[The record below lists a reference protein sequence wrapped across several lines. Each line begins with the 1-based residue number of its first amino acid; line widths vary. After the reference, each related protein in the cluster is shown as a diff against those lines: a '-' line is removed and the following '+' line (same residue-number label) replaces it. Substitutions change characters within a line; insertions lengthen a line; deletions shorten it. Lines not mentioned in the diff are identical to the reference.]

1 MAQFNIQPTMV
12 FPSTKMESVNKLI
25 TEGSLTRLINK
36 LIDTDSYIIPPDS
49 ADLSNY
55 TNTDYGT
62 MIEVENTKSDNIEFL
77 LHGYYFNMGNI
88 NNLVTIASE
97 LAVSDKNDISGN
109 FFITA
114 CINVQTDAS
123 NGGKYP
129 ELFGQNL
136 IKQTLTQSFPT
147 DPTIEESFLPK
158 IPADLL
164 DKPIT
169 KIIFSHKNSAGET
182 FNDGL
187 GSYDYNNVILKPEGL
202 EFESGCEYFYTIE
215 YKDYSSLITLYVTNP
230 GNELADVPVIL
241 NIDESPDYV
250 YPDDLQSYTI
260 DLLYV
265 DVATSKVYIPM
276 NKFAKFN
283 HQSIASIDGGEF

>member
-136 IKQTLTQSFPT
+136 IRQTLTQSFPT

-241 NIDESPDYV
+241 NIDESTDYV
-250 YPDDLQSYTI
+250 SPDDLQSYTI

>member
-114 CINVQTDAS
+114 CINVQTDAN

-158 IPADLL
+158 IPSDLL

-202 EFESGCEYFYTIE
+202 EFETGCEYFYTIE

-241 NIDESPDYV
+241 NIDESTDYV
-250 YPDDLQSYTI
+250 SPDDLQSYTI

>member
-114 CINVQTDAS
+114 CINVQTDAN

-215 YKDYSSLITLYVTNP
+215 YKDYSRLITLYVTNP

-241 NIDESPDYV
+241 NIDESTDYV
-250 YPDDLQSYTI
+250 SPDDLQSYTL

>member
-241 NIDESPDYV
+241 NIDESTDYV
-250 YPDDLQSYTI
+250 SPDDLQSYTI

>member
-114 CINVQTDAS
+114 CINVQTDAN

-202 EFESGCEYFYTIE
+202 EFETGCEYFYTIE

-241 NIDESPDYV
+241 NIDESTDYV
-250 YPDDLQSYTI
+250 SPDDLQSYTI

>member
-12 FPSTKMESVNKLI
+12 FPSTKMDSVNKLI

-114 CINVQTDAS
+114 CINVQTDAN

-241 NIDESPDYV
+241 NIDESTDYV
-250 YPDDLQSYTI
+250 SPDDLQSYTL

>member
-114 CINVQTDAS
+114 CINVQTDAN
-123 NGGKYP
+123 NGGKYT

-241 NIDESPDYV
+241 NIDESTDYV
-250 YPDDLQSYTI
+250 SPDDLQSYTL
-260 DLLYV
+260 DWLYV

-276 NKFAKFN
+276 NKFAKLN
-283 HQSIASIDGGEF
+283 HQSIAAIDGGEF

>member
-114 CINVQTDAS
+114 CINVQTDAN

-241 NIDESPDYV
+241 NIDESTDYV
-250 YPDDLQSYTI
+250 SPDDLQSYTL

>member
-77 LHGYYFNMGNI
+77 LHGYYFNMGTI

-241 NIDESPDYV
+241 NIDESTDYV
-250 YPDDLQSYTI
+250 SPDDLQSYTI

>member
-97 LAVSDKNDISGN
+97 LAVSDKND
-109 FFITA
+109 
-114 CINVQTDAS
+114 
-123 NGGKYP
+123 
-129 ELFGQNL
+129 
-136 IKQTLTQSFPT
+136 
-147 DPTIEESFLPK
+147 
-158 IPADLL
+158 
-164 DKPIT
+164 
-169 KIIFSHKNSAGET
+169 
-182 FNDGL
+182 
-187 GSYDYNNVILKPEGL
+187 
-202 EFESGCEYFYTIE
+202 
-215 YKDYSSLITLYVTNP
+215 
-230 GNELADVPVIL
+230 
-241 NIDESPDYV
+241 
-250 YPDDLQSYTI
+250 
-260 DLLYV
+260 
-265 DVATSKVYIPM
+265 
-276 NKFAKFN
+276 
-283 HQSIASIDGGEF
+283 

>member
-1 MAQFNIQPTMV
+1 MAEFNIQPTMV

-114 CINVQTDAS
+114 CINVQTDAN

-202 EFESGCEYFYTIE
+202 EFETGCEYFYTIE

-241 NIDESPDYV
+241 NIDESTDYV
-250 YPDDLQSYTI
+250 SPDDLQSYTI

>member
-114 CINVQTDAS
+114 CINVQTDAN

-241 NIDESPDYV
+241 NIDESTDYV
-250 YPDDLQSYTI
+250 SPDDLQSYTI

>member
-12 FPSTKMESVNKLI
+12 FPSTKMDSVNKLI
-25 TEGSLTRLINK
+25 TEGNLTRLINK

-49 ADLSNY
+49 ANLSKY
-55 TNTDYGT
+55 TNTDFGT
-62 MIEVENTKSDNIEFL
+62 MIEVENTRDDSIEFL

-88 NNLVTIASE
+88 NDLVMIASG
-97 LAVSDKNDISGN
+97 LAASDKNNITGN
-109 FFITA
+109 FVISA
-114 CINVQTDAS
+114 CINVQTDAD

-147 DPTIEESFLPK
+147 DPTLEESFLPK
-158 IPADLL
+158 IPLELL

-169 KIIFSHKNSAGET
+169 RILFYHRNASGEV
-182 FNDGL
+182 FEDGL
-187 GSYDYNNVILKPEGL
+187 GSYDYNGVILKPEGL
-202 EFESGCEYFYTIE
+202 EFETGCEYFYVIE

-230 GNELADVPVIL
+230 GDKISESQVIL
-241 NIDESPDYV
+241 NLDESTEYIS
-250 YPDDLQSYTI
+250 PDDLQSYTI

>member
-114 CINVQTDAS
+114 CINVQTDAN

-202 EFESGCEYFYTIE
+202 EFETGCEYFYTIE

-241 NIDESPDYV
+241 NIDESTEYV
-250 YPDDLQSYTI
+250 SPDDLQSYTI

>member
-114 CINVQTDAS
+114 CINVQTDAN

-202 EFESGCEYFYTIE
+202 EFETGCEYFYTIE

-241 NIDESPDYV
+241 NIDESTDYV
-250 YPDDLQSYTI
+250 SPDDLQSYTL

>member
-97 LAVSDKNDISGN
+97 LAVSDKNNISGN

-241 NIDESPDYV
+241 NIDESTDYV
-250 YPDDLQSYTI
+250 SPDDLQSYTI

>member
-1 MAQFNIQPTMV
+1 MINTD
-12 FPSTKMESVNKLI
+12 I
-25 TEGSLTRLINK
+25 TE
-36 LIDTDSYIIPPDS
+36 P
-49 ADLSNY
+49 
-55 TNTDYGT
+55 
-62 MIEVENTKSDNIEFL
+62 VE
-77 LHGYYFNMGNI
+77 
-88 NNLVTIASE
+88 
-97 LAVSDKNDISGN
+97 NDISGN

-241 NIDESPDYV
+241 NIDESTDYV
-250 YPDDLQSYTI
+250 SPDDLQSYTI

>member
-1 MAQFNIQPTMV
+1 MAQVNIQPTMV
-12 FPSTKMESVNKLI
+12 CPSTKMESV
-25 TEGSLTRLINK
+25 NK

-241 NIDESPDYV
+241 NIDESTDYV
-250 YPDDLQSYTI
+250 SPDDLQSYTI

>member
-182 FNDGL
+182 FNAGF

-241 NIDESPDYV
+241 NIDESTDYV
-250 YPDDLQSYTI
+250 SPDDLQSYTI

>member
-114 CINVQTDAS
+114 CINVQTDAN

-202 EFESGCEYFYTIE
+202 EFETGCEYFYTIE

-241 NIDESPDYV
+241 NIDESTDYV
-250 YPDDLQSYTI
+250 SPDDLQSYTI

-276 NKFAKFN
+276 NKIAKFN

>member
-114 CINVQTDAS
+114 CINVQTDAN

-241 NIDESPDYV
+241 NIDESTEYV
-250 YPDDLQSYTI
+250 SPDDLQSYTI

>member
-12 FPSTKMESVNKLI
+12 FPSTKMDSVNKLI
-25 TEGSLTRLINK
+25 TEGNLTRLINK

-49 ADLSNY
+49 ANMSKY
-55 TNTDYGT
+55 TNTDFGT
-62 MIEVENTKSDNIEFL
+62 MIEVETPKLDNIEFL

-88 NNLVTIASE
+88 DTLVTIASN
-97 LAVSDKNDISGN
+97 LATSDKNNITGN
-109 FFITA
+109 FVISA
-114 CINVQTDAS
+114 CINIQTDAT

-136 IKQTLTQSFPT
+136 IKQTLLESFPT
-147 DPTIEESFLPK
+147 DPTLEESFLPK
-158 IPADLL
+158 IPDELS

-169 KIIFSHKNSAGET
+169 KIMFSHKNPAGEM
-182 FNDGL
+182 FDDGL
-187 GSYDYNNVILKPEGL
+187 GSYDANGVILKPEGL
-202 EFESGCEYFYTIE
+202 EFESGCEYFYSIE

-230 GNELADVPVIL
+230 GDKLSESQVVL
-241 NIDESPDYV
+241 NVDNATEYV
-250 YPDDLQSYTI
+250 TPDDLQSYTI

-265 DVATSKVYIPM
+265 DVETSKIYIPM